1 MHDPRRSLAE
11 GAGVAYHPDMLK
23 AFLGL
28 ALANVLLLLATA
40 ALGLAAESLGVTRH
54 VALAIFTL
62 LLSVLVQVLTFTY
75 FTVTGKMIG
84 QAVHIGGLSSQYLQT
99 VKKLKKR
106 VTRCL
111 GVSVVSLILV
121 TGSGADLW
129 SGGDAASG
137 VLGPHVLWG
146 FAATAVL
153 VLALF
158 FEFGLIAENSGF
170 FDGVMREYANI
181 KAERSP
187 RAGASSAESNDTH
200 MPQHSAPGTAA
211 E

>member
-1 MHDPRRSLAE
+1 
-11 GAGVAYHPDMLK
+11 MLK

-28 ALANVLLLLATA
+28 ASANVLLLVATA
-40 ALGLAAESLGVTRH
+40 ALGLASESLGATRH

-84 QAVHIGGLSSQYLQT
+84 QAVHIGGLDAQHLQT
-99 VKKLKKR
+99 VRNLKKR

-111 GVSVVSLILV
+111 GVSVVSLVLV

-129 SGGDAASG
+129 SGGEAASG

-153 VLALF
+153 ALALF
-158 FEFGLIAENSGF
+158 FEFGLIAENSRF
-170 FDGVMREYANI
+170 FDGVMREYASN
-181 KAERSP
+181 KEQRSP
-187 RAGASSAESNDTH
+187 GAREALAEANDARTEASAR
-200 MPQHSAPGTAA
+200 GTAT

>member
-1 MHDPRRSLAE
+1 
-11 GAGVAYHPDMLK
+11 MLK

-28 ALANVLLLLATA
+28 ASANTLLLFATA
-40 ALGLAAESLGVTRH
+40 ALGLFAESVGETRH

-84 QAVHIGGLSSQYLQT
+84 QAVHIGGLGDECLQT
-99 VKKLKKR
+99 VKRLKMR

-111 GVSVVSLILV
+111 GVSVVSLVLV

-129 SGGDAASG
+129 AGGQQASG

-153 VLALF
+153 VLSLF
-158 FEFGLIAENSGF
+158 FEFGLIVENGRL
-170 FDGVMREYANI
+170 FDRVMREYADR
-181 KAERSP
+181 KKLGGAASP
-187 RAGASSAESNDTH
+187 RTVADRSVRAANPPSA
-200 MPQHSAPGTAA
+200 AGTAA